1 MNLMSRNEA
10 IMRQAGMDIRP
21 DETQAETA
29 QRVHAETLRLRKMN
43 EKARAKREARA
54 KAKADAKPGKISAKK
69 AKAIARDSQQGRDL
83 RERKSLMKSVE

>member
-1 MNLMSRNEA
+1 
-10 IMRQAGMDIRP
+10 
-21 DETQAETA
+21 
-29 QRVHAETLRLRKMN
+29 MN

-54 KAKADAKPGKISAKK
+54 KAKADAKAGKISAKK